1 MSRVALWVALLGLPV
16 AAFGIRGWVWTPY
29 SVSSDAMAPA
39 VQSQEVVGVWRVLE
53 PAVGDVV
60 AFVPQGE
67 SAPSFKRVLAVGPAS
82 VSVSGEGGL
91 TVDGDPL
98 AGDESVWMNLTAPG
112 CEDGE
117 HELQTV
123 LIGERE
129 VAVMPGGTALQ
140 DVEIPDGSYYLL
152 GDNRPGSSDSR
163 HLGPISS
170 DRILGVA
177 TRVLWSSD
185 SCNGDMRW
193 DRIATP
199 LR

>member
-1 MSRVALWVALLGLPV
+1 
-16 AAFGIRGWVWTPY
+16 
-29 SVSSDAMAPA
+29 MAPS
-39 VQSQEVVGVWRVLE
+39 VQSQEIVGVWRVVE
-53 PAVGDVV
+53 PVVGDVV

-67 SAPSFKRVLAVGPAS
+67 SAPSFKRVVAVGPAS
-82 VSVSGEGGL
+82 VSLSERGGL
-91 TVDGDPL
+91 TVDGALLD
-98 AGDESVWMNLTAPG
+98 GGESVWMQLSAPG
-112 CEDGE
+112 CEGGE
-117 HELQTV
+117 HELQT
-123 LIGERE
+123 LTLGERS
-129 VAVMPGGTALQ
+129 VPVVYGGTAVQ
-140 DVEIPDGSYYLL
+140 EVEIPDGSYYLL

-185 SCNGDMRW
+185 SCNGNMRW